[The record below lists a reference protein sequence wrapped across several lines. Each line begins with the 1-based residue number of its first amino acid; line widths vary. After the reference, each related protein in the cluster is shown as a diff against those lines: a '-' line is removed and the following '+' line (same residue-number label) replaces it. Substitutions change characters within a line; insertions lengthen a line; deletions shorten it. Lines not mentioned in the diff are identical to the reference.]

1 MRFFPWK
8 RKSSLSDDELLLA
21 YRNTGDKALVGE
33 LYTRYAHLIYGHC
46 LNYFGDRELA
56 RDAVLQVFEKL
67 FETLL
72 KQTPDNFKVWIS
84 FVARNH
90 CISELRKRKT
100 ADGKQ
105 DLYVRD
111 ETELS
116 VVPNDDEQNPKEAQL
131 QKLESAVEELGD
143 EQRRC
148 IELFYL
154 QEKSY
159 REIVAITGF
168 SEKQVKS
175 YLQNGKRNLKRILTQ
190 SA

>member
-8 RKSSLSDDELLLA
+8 RKSSLGDDELLLA

-105 DLYVRD
+105 DMYVRE

-131 QKLESAVEELGD
+131 QKLESAVDELGD